1 MPALPKPFMIAA
13 ATHPAPPARSSRS
26 ERGSAFTVALLVLL
40 VLTIAGL
47 ALTLITQTEVRIGTN
62 ERTTNRSLY
71 ATDSGIQVA
80 TARNLWRGSNV
91 PSVTFF
97 LNTTN
102 QDTGGT
108 PATTFSDQVT
118 VTPLVAMS
126 WQPSFY
132 GQVNQNT
139 QNYSNVTYVV
149 NSVGTRVGVNGAT
162 SQTIAKTTLSSMISI
177 QPSPQQAAQVN
188 NITLYNNTTD
198 PLQF

>member
-1 MPALPKPFMIAA
+1 MPALPNFLVIAA
-13 ATHPAPPARSSRS
+13 AAHPAPPARSSRG

-71 ATDSGIQVA
+71 ATDSGIHVA

-91 PSVTFF
+91 PALTFF

-102 QDTGGT
+102 QDTGSS

-118 VTPLVAMS
+118 VTPLQAMS

-139 QNYSNVTYVV
+139 QNYSNITYVV
-149 NSVGTRVGVNGAT
+149 NSVGTRVGVNGT
-162 SQTIAKTTLSSMISI
+162 TNQTIAKTTLSCMISI

-188 NITLYNNTTD
+188 NITLINTTD